1 MSDLGLA
8 VVLAEG
14 WTGQRLYALWG
25 DRACFLSELLRVQ
38 RRWLA
43 SLTAGEMRGDGEGPV
58 QRTRE
63 RGGEELSTRMRSTR
77 EH

>member
-14 WTGQRLYALWG
+14 WTGQRPHSWG
-25 DRACFLSELLRVQ
+25 DRACFLSELRRVQ
-38 RRWLA
+38 CRWLA
-43 SLTAGEMRGDGEGPV
+43 RWTVGEMRGDGAGPV
-58 QRTRE
+58 QRTGE

-77 EH
+77 QH